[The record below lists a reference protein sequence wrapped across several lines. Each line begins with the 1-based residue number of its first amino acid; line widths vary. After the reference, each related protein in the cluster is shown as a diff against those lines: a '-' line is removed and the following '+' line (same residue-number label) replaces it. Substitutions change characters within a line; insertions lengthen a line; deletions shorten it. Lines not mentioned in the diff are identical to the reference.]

1 MSDLEACR
9 KAVTDCEKEI
19 QSIKEKIRAVVASGS
34 AGDGSNSLKISAI
47 EVSGLPEKA
56 EPNFK
61 IQVSSPIEELSLSKI
76 SDPQSKEEVEVK
88 DVDTSVATLS
98 ISAYDADIY
107 LGSSALLDCAPLC
120 EIKTSDSEGSSSS
133 NVTEIDVAIVP
144 DDSNDEAVK
153 KDETPE
159 TPATT
164 TEAKETTEVT
174 EEKEADTTESSP
186 GAVKEENPNIVDDS
200 DRVSSVKD
208 KIKALEV
215 KTATETNTEV
225 DAEAKDEDESEESA
239 VVVEKT
245 EGEEAEA
252 ETETE
257 TPSTTETQPTTE
269 TPSESEPVKEKK
281 EEEEESIELVEAD
294 ETTEE
299 KVAETTTTTTTTD
312 APDASIVI
320 PICVVKFRMEY
331 TPSIEDK
338 KQALYEKLNEASRRR
353 ALAIENLR
361 KAVTLKPSASNA
373 VTTSTGTTT
382 AAASKS
388 KNPKPAVKPGFLN
401 KSSKAKK
408 KVNPIFAFYQKN
420 FGPTS
425 MLRKAII
432 PIAKNYV
439 IFFGACIFMH
449 FRGQELAL
457 PPPQ

>member
-120 EIKTSDSEGSSSS
+120 EIKTSDNEGSSSS

-144 DDSNDEAVK
+144 DDSNDQAVK

-159 TPATT
+159 TTATT

-174 EEKEADTTESSP
+174 EEKETDTTESSP
-186 GAVKEENPNIVDDS
+186 DAVKEENEEENTNIVDDS
-200 DRVSSVKD
+200 DRLSSVKD
-208 KIKALEV
+208 KIKALEY

-257 TPSTTETQPTTE
+257 TPSTTET
-269 TPSESEPVKEKK
+269 PSESEPVKEEK

-299 KVAETTTTTTTTD
+299 KVAETTTTTTD

-338 KQALYEKLNEASRRR
+338 KQALYEKLNEAD
-353 ALAIENLR
+353 R
-361 KAVTLKPSASNA
+361 KSV
-373 VTTSTGTTT
+373 V
-382 AAASKS
+382 
-388 KNPKPAVKPGFLN
+388 
-401 KSSKAKK
+401 
-408 KVNPIFAFYQKN
+408 
-420 FGPTS
+420 
-425 MLRKAII
+425 
-432 PIAKNYV
+432 
-439 IFFGACIFMH
+439 
-449 FRGQELAL
+449 
-457 PPPQ
+457 

>member
-1 MSDLEACR
+1 MSSVPMSYMCYVSDIVLTYRYNE
-9 KAVTDCEKEI
+9 
-19 QSIKEKIRAVVASGS
+19 
-34 AGDGSNSLKISAI
+34 NSLYISYLFVYFFQ
-47 EVSGLPEKA
+47 VSGLPEKA

-144 DDSNDEAVK
+144 DDSNDQAVK

-159 TPATT
+159 TTATT

-174 EEKEADTTESSP
+174 EEKETDTTESSP
-186 GAVKEENPNIVDDS
+186 DAVKEENEEENTNIVDDS
-200 DRVSSVKD
+200 DRLSSVKD
-208 KIKALEV
+208 KIKALEY

-257 TPSTTETQPTTE
+257 TPSTTET
-269 TPSESEPVKEKK
+269 PSESEPVKEEK

-299 KVAETTTTTTTTD
+299 KVAETTTTTTD

-373 VTTSTGTTT
+373 VTTSTGTTA

-408 KVNPIFAFYQKN
+408 KVNPFFAFYQKN

>member
-107 LGSSALLDCAPLC
+107 LGSSALLDCEPLC

-159 TPATT
+159 TTATT

-174 EEKEADTTESSP
+174 EAKETDTTESSP
-186 GAVKEENPNIVDDS
+186 DAVKEENEEENLKIVDDS

-208 KIKALEV
+208 KIKALED
-215 KTATETNTEV
+215 KAATETNTEV

-257 TPSTTETQPTTE
+257 TPSTTET
-269 TPSESEPVKEKK
+269 PSESEPVKEEK

-299 KVAETTTTTTTTD
+299 KVAETTTTTD

-449 FRGQELAL
+449 FRGQELSL